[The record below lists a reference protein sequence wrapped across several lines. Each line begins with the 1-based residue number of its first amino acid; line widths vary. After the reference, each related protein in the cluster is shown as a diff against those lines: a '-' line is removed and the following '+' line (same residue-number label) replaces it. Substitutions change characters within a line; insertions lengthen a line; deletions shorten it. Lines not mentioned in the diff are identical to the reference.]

1 MPLFTFLLSLSELI
15 SPIHSLVSTSL
26 STSLTHEAQL
36 ILISLIHS
44 PVSQARQRRR
54 PIKLDSSSSTT
65 SSKLPHS
72 SLPINLRPTLPST
85 SDPRHRLP
93 QTHAASCKPL
103 LPPISLFSLLWL
115 RLFFYFLFF
124 IWVWWLWWWWLILD
138 MVVVVDDFGFGSGFC
153 GFWLWVLWFMVVVM
167 VVAVAVGCGCGCH
180 GWLSWL
186 VVCGDWWRWGCDY
199 GCGFVF
205 FVFFYVVLWLPK

>member
-65 SSKLPHS
+65 SPKLPHS
-72 SLPINLRPTLPST
+72 PPPISLIHH
-85 SDPRHRLP
+85 RHPP
-93 QTHAASCKPL
+93 QTHAITEALS
-103 LPPISLFSLLWL
+103 ILFTVIE
-115 RLFFYFLFF
+115 FFFFFFLMYFHMGL
-124 IWVWWLWWWWLILD
+124 
-138 MVVVVDDFGFGSGFC
+138 VVVVMVVDDFGFGSGFC
-153 GFWLWVLWFMVVVM
+153 IFWLW
-167 VVAVAVGCGCGCH
+167 
-180 GWLSWL
+180 
-186 VVCGDWWRWGCDY
+186 
-199 GCGFVF
+199 
-205 FVFFYVVLWLPK
+205 